1 MSDHKNQPFAR
12 RLGFALAGLSG
23 AWQSERS
30 LRFQLS
36 FFAGLLVM
44 MLALGLEPGWWAIV
58 LLTGSVVIAAELFNT
73 ALEHLADHLHPG
85 THPQIRIVKDCAAA
99 AVLIVACGA
108 VAVGIALLVHLV
120 RR

>member
-12 RLGFALAGLSG
+12 RLGFALAGLCG

-85 THPQIRIVKDCAAA
+85 IHPQIRIVKDCAAA